1 MLVMAVQEL
10 AENLVKYSQ
19 GESSLSFELG
29 LLQDQAVARICTL
42 NTASPEHLM
51 EATEIFSRISGA
63 ADITSL
69 YDKMVAASGDR
80 EGSRLG
86 LIRIRAEAGLALSC
100 TADSERLSIT
110 ATGPVEP
117 K

>member
-19 GESSLSFELG
+19 GEASLSFELG
-29 LLQDQAVARICTL
+29 LVQDQAVASICTL
-42 NTASPEHLM
+42 NSASPEHLR
-51 EATEIFSRISGA
+51 EATEIFSRICSA
-63 ADITSL
+63 ADANSL
-69 YDKMVAASGDR
+69 YDKMLAASGER

-86 LIRIRAEAGLALSC
+86 LIRIRAEAGLVLSC
-100 TADSERLSIT
+100 TADRERLSIA